1 MRKKDSH
8 DKPQPQKGAANVT
21 SGAGPSEPI
30 PGWLATT
37 TGWAWRLI
45 VLGFAIFLVFLAIEK
60 ITLVFVAVFLALVLT
75 AVLRPMV
82 NLLDQLLPRA
92 LATILT
98 LIIGLAFVGALFWYV
113 VDSVA
118 KQWDSLADTF
128 GQGID
133 QIIEFLETGPLPVN
147 ISPTQVDDW
156 ITEGTQWL
164 QSNAGDL
171 AGTAVSQAGSVFRVG
186 TALALA
192 AFCLIFFLSR
202 GGNMWVW
209 FLNQLPISARSV
221 WQKSGEVGWF
231 TFSGY
236 ARGTVIITTINAIL
250 AGIFLTIVGVPLAA
264 PLAVLIFIGGFI
276 PLIGAPA
283 AMFIAMIVALA
294 SHGIVMAGVVG
305 LGIALLGQL
314 EGNILQPLIMGK
326 QVSLHP
332 VIVALAVTTGTLVTG
347 LLGAVVAVPLVA
359 VFWAIYTTLRKVDP
373 PTVVVKEVPSKK
385 IFRNSHEIAEVPP
398 AAAQAAFDEDG
409 ESEVKY

>member
-1 MRKKDSH
+1 MRKKDAKELLASEK
-8 DKPQPQKGAANVT
+8 DAANVT
-21 SGAGPSEPI
+21 SNKSVREPI
-30 PGWLATT
+30 PGWLSTT

-45 VLGFAIFLVFLAIEK
+45 VLGFAIFIVFSAIAK
-60 ITLVFVAVFLALVLT
+60 VTLVFVAVFLALVLT
-75 AVLRPMV
+75 AVLRPLV
-82 NLLDQLLPRA
+82 NLLDQILPRA
-92 LATILT
+92 LATIIT
-98 LIIGLAFVGALFWYV
+98 LIIGLAFVAGMFWYV

-147 ISPTQVDDW
+147 ISPAQVEDW
-156 ITEGTQWL
+156 INEGTQWL
-164 QSNAGDL
+164 QANAGDL
-171 AGTAVSQAGSVFRVG
+171 AGTAVSQAGSIFRVG

-209 FLNQLPISARSV
+209 FLNQLPEQARGV
-221 WQKSGEVGWF
+221 WQKSGDVGWF

-276 PLIGAPA
+276 PLIGAPT

-294 SHGIVMAGVVG
+294 SHGILMAGVVG
-305 LGIALLGQL
+305 IGIALLGQL

-332 VIVALAVTTGTLVTG
+332 VVVALAVTTGTLVTG

-359 VFWAIYTTLRKVDP
+359 VCWAIYTTLRTIDP
-373 PTVVVKEVPSKK
+373 PTIVVTDIPNKK
-385 IFRNSHEIAEVPP
+385 IFRTNHEITEVS
-398 AAAQAAFDEDG
+398 ASAAQEALDEDG

>member
-1 MRKKDSH
+1 MRKKDTQ
-8 DKPQPQKGAANVT
+8 DRFAPEKDAANVT
-21 SGAGPSEPI
+21 SKNGVKEPI
-30 PGWLATT
+30 PGWLSTT

-45 VLGFAIFLVFLAIEK
+45 VLGFAIYIVFSAIAEV
-60 ITLVFVAVFLALVLT
+60 TLVFVAVFLALVLT
-75 AVLRPMV
+75 AVLRPFV
-82 NLLDQLLPRA
+82 NFLDQILPRA
-92 LATILT
+92 LATIIT
-98 LIIGLAFVGALFWYV
+98 LVVGLAFVGAMFWYV

-128 GQGID
+128 GEGID

-147 ISPTQVDDW
+147 ITPTQVQDW
-156 ITEGTQWL
+156 ITEGTEWL

-209 FLNQLPISARSV
+209 FLNQLPDSARGV

-294 SHGIVMAGVVG
+294 SHGIVMAGAVG
-305 LGIALLGQL
+305 IGIALLGQF
-314 EGNILQPLIMGK
+314 EGNVLQPLIMGK

-332 VIVALAVTTGTLVTG
+332 VVVALAVTTGTLVTG

-359 VFWAIYTTLRKVDP
+359 VCWAIYTTLRQIDP
-373 PTVVVKEVPSKK
+373 PTIVVKEIPNKK
-385 IFRNSHEIAEVPP
+385 IFQSNHEIAKVSAG
-398 AAAQAAFDEDG
+398 AAKAALDEDG